1 MKILFL
7 IFLTSTIFCYDS
19 SLLKYPEIAIQK
31 KFLIDFLKTAYNTTG
46 MPLNYGNVSGFLF
59 FTGNIKFDIVP
70 ADDVYEELENN
81 NLFPNENRL
90 KDEILAKLLFSDR
103 EDVNTLSSS
112 IGCSSES
119 NCTYDVY
126 RLQVNYV
133 TIPKGKFA
141 VYIAIKVTG
150 QAQRYYKKIP
160 FFKILKI
167 KVCTPTMFIFKKCK
181 EYTLEEATRAT
192 VQRLVYSN
200 IEEYLKKLE

>member
-31 KFLIDFLKTAYNTTG
+31 ESIIEFLKMAYNTTG
-46 MPLNYGNVSGFLF
+46 MPLNYGNFSEFLL
-59 FTGNIKFDIVP
+59 FTGKIKFDIVP

-141 VYIAIKVTG
+141 VYLAIKVTG
-150 QAQRYYKKIP
+150 QAQRYYKKFP
-160 FFKILKI
+160 FIKISKI
-167 KVCTPTMFIFKKCK
+167 KVCTPTIFIFKKCK

-192 VQRLVYSN
+192 AQRLVYSN
-200 IEEYLKKLE
+200 IEEYLKKL